1 MIGGSRPR
9 ILIADDHTMVAE
21 AFKRLLE
28 TDFEVVGI
36 VSDGKALVDFVS
48 KLNPDVALVDIA
60 MPLLNGLDA
69 SEEIRSMNH
78 TIRIVFLTMNQ
89 DRALTAEAFRRGAS
103 GYLLKNSAASE
114 LQDAIRT
121 VLRGKYYV
129 SPLISGNLCDLK
141 LEFEGTNRLPGPLT
155 SRQKQVL
162 QLLAEGRSMK
172 QVGSVL
178 HLTARTVA
186 FHKYRIMEVLHI
198 HNSAELVKYAVRER
212 MVPR

>member
-1 MIGGSRPR
+1 MNESSRPKV
-9 ILIADDHTMVAE
+9 LIADDHTMVAE

-36 VSDGKALVDFVS
+36 VNDGQALVDFVS
-48 KLNPDVALVDIA
+48 KLNPDVVLVDIA

-69 SEEIRSMNH
+69 SEQIRSTNH
-78 TIRIVFLTMNQ
+78 KIRIVFLTMNQ

-103 GYLLKNSAASE
+103 GYLLKTSAASE
-114 LQDAIRT
+114 LSEAIRA
-121 VLRGKYYV
+121 VLRGKYYM
-129 SPLISGNLCDLK
+129 SRLIAGDVVDLK

-172 QVGSVL
+172 EVGNLLNV
-178 HLTARTVA
+178 TARTVA
-186 FHKYRIMEVLHI
+186 FHKYRIMETLHI
-198 HNSAELVKYAVRER
+198 HNSAELVQYAVRKR
-212 MVPR
+212 MVPS